1 MTGWGWGWD
10 VLITIAGG
18 GMLTG
23 LLLWAEH
30 VQILSTRM
38 RKLGPSRPEPEHV
51 CPLPWWRPFR
61 KLGERIQCTQC
72 GDTWRWDYP
81 TAYTRDG
88 GGREWVSERGE
99 AYLAALEDEANRN
112 AH

>member
-10 VLITIAGG
+10 VLITIAGC

-23 LLLWAEH
+23 LLLWVEH
-30 VQILSTRM
+30 VHVLSTRM
-38 RKLGPSRPEPEHV
+38 RKLGRNRPEPEHS

-61 KLGERIQCTQC
+61 KLGERIQCMRCDT
-72 GDTWRWDYP
+72 TWRWDRYWWVP
-81 TAYTRDG
+81 GDSTRMWIN
-88 GGREWVSERGE
+88 EQEE
-99 AYLAALEDEANRN
+99 ARLAEVEEQAKR

>member
-10 VLITIAGG
+10 FLITIAGA

-23 LLLWAEH
+23 LLLWGEH
-30 VQILSTRM
+30 VRVLSTRM
-38 RKLGPSRPEPEHV
+38 RKLGPHRPEPEHV

-72 GDTWRWDYP
+72 DTTWRWDRYWWVP
-81 TAYTRDG
+81 GDSTRMWIN
-88 GGREWVSERGE
+88 EQEE
-99 AYLAALEDEANRN
+99 ARQAEVEEQAKR

>member
-10 VLITIAGG
+10 LTITLGG
-18 GMLTG
+18 CALLTAM
-23 LLLWAEH
+23 LLWAEH
-30 VQILSTRM
+30 ASVMRTRM
-38 RKLGPSRPEPEHV
+38 RKLGRAELPTEHV

-72 GDTWRWDYP
+72 NATWRWDRYYWVP
-81 TAYTRDG
+81 GDSTRMWIN
-88 GGREWVSERGE
+88 EHEE
-99 AYLAALEDEANRN
+99 AEQAKIAEQAKRN